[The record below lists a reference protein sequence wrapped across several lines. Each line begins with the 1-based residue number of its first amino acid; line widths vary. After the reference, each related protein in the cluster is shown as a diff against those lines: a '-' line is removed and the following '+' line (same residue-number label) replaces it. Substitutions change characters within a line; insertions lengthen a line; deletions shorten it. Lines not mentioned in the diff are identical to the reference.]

1 MELKLLHEY
10 TTTYRVV
17 ADIRMLSVRCMLIA
31 ITMTKRKGLSKS
43 LKAKIKTKKN
53 KIKQKENVLKINQ

>member
-1 MELKLLHEY
+1 MALKLLHEY

-53 KIKQKENVLKINQ
+53 KIKCIKN

>member
-1 MELKLLHEY
+1 
-10 TTTYRVV
+10 
-17 ADIRMLSVRCMLIA
+17 MLIA

-53 KIKQKENVLKINQ
+53 EIKQKEIVLKINQ